1 MDKAAL
7 RAQEKYTHCR
17 KPTVEN
23 KPYNT
28 KIMQKRNS
36 KNSLVLQQSP
46 WIIKFLFKST
56 DNWKI

>member
-46 WIIKFLFKST
+46 
-56 DNWKI
+56 